1 MGKLKSIYSALLN
14 RGDKIMKKKE
24 IVKLIEDYSNK
35 IEKVSIT
42 NALWYLSRQNYIKR
56 IFLDYYYIN
65 SIEEREL
72 KFCKYMDKELLF
84 LVLDKLEVKWYL
96 GLTSAMYHG
105 GEIWQ
110 TPNMLIVINN
120 RFSGMRI
127 IAGLRVKFIKIKK
140 NLIFGLVKEKTDKKI
155 KYYYSDK
162 EKTDLDNIYL
172 SRTGKIATN
181 KKTMIYIQK
190 YPKWL
195 QKLMWNNI
203 FIKLKE

>member
-14 RGDKIMKKKE
+14 RGEKIMKKKE
-24 IVKLIEDYSNK
+24 IVKLIEGYDNK
-35 IEKVSIT
+35 IGKVSIT

-195 QKLMWNNI
+195 QKLM
-203 FIKLKE
+203 

>member
-14 RGDKIMKKKE
+14 RGERIMKKKE
-24 IVKLIEDYSNK
+24 IVKLIEDYNNK

-84 LVLDKLEVKWYL
+84 LVLSKLDVKWYL
-96 GLTSAMYHG
+96 GLTSARYSR

-110 TPNMLIVINN
+110 TPNMLTVINN
-120 RFSGMRI
+120 KFSGEKV
-127 IAGLRVKFIKIKK
+127 IAGLKVRFIKIKK
-140 NLIFGLVKEKTDKKI
+140 NLIFGLIKEKTDKGI
-155 KYYYSDK
+155 RYYCSDK

-172 SRTGKIATN
+172 YRKGKISPD
-181 KKTMIYIQK
+181 KKTKYYLQK

-195 QKLMWNNI
+195 QKLT
-203 FIKLKE
+203 

>member
-14 RGDKIMKKKE
+14 RGEKIMKKKE
-24 IVKLIEDYSNK
+24 IVKLIEDYDNN
-35 IEKVSIT
+35 IGKVSIT

-96 GLTSAMYHG
+96 GLTSARYNR

-195 QKLMWNNI
+195 QKLM
-203 FIKLKE
+203 

>member
-14 RGDKIMKKKE
+14 RGEKIMKKKE
-24 IVKLIEDYSNK
+24 IVKLIEGYDNK
-35 IEKVSIT
+35 IGKVSIT
-42 NALWYLSRQNYIKR
+42 NALWYLSRQNYIKK

-195 QKLMWNNI
+195 QKLM
-203 FIKLKE
+203 

>member
-14 RGDKIMKKKE
+14 RGEKIMKKKE
-24 IVKLIEDYSNK
+24 IVKLIEDYDNN
-35 IEKVSIT
+35 IGKVSIT

-172 SRTGKIATN
+172 SRIGKIATN
-181 KKTMIYIQK
+181 RKTMIYIQK

-195 QKLMWNNI
+195 QKLM
-203 FIKLKE
+203 

>member
-84 LVLDKLEVKWYL
+84 IVLNKLEVKWYL
-96 GLTSAMYHG
+96 GLTSARYSG

-110 TPNMLIVINN
+110 TPNMPIVINN
-120 RFSGMRI
+120 KFSGEKI
-127 IAGLRVKFIKIKK
+127 IAGLKVRFIKIKK
-140 NLIFGLVKEKTDKKI
+140 NLIFGLIKEKTDKEI
-155 KYYYSDK
+155 RYYYSDK
-162 EKTDLDNIYL
+162 EKTELDEIYL
-172 SRTGKIATN
+172 SGKGKAAAN
-181 KKTMIYIQK
+181 KKTKNYLQK

-195 QKLMWNNI
+195 QKST
-203 FIKLKE
+203 

>member
-14 RGDKIMKKKE
+14 RGEKIMKKKE
-24 IVKLIEDYSNK
+24 IVKLIEGYDNK
-35 IEKVSIT
+35 IGKVSIT
-42 NALWYLSRQNYIKR
+42 NALWYLSRQNYIKK

-172 SRTGKIATN
+172 SRIGKIATN
-181 KKTMIYIQK
+181 RKTMIYIQK

-195 QKLMWNNI
+195 QKLM
-203 FIKLKE
+203 